1 MARAIWK
8 GVIRFGDV
16 SAPVKLYSAVQ
27 DRGVSFRLLSER
39 TLQPVKQRMVNPV
52 TGDEVP
58 YDAVRRGYEVESG
71 VFVVLEPEELESLQP
86 EKSRDMEVT
95 RFVEPSA
102 ITHEWY
108 DRPYHLGPDEDVGA
122 YYALTAAL
130 ERAGKEGVVRW
141 AMRNK
146 EYVGALRVED
156 GHLTLITLRSPA
168 EVVPASALEPPRG
181 RAPDER
187 ELKMAEQLVSALED
201 EFEPSAFTDEYRD
214 RVLELVEAKAEGKT
228 IPIRKAEE
236 RQETED
242 LSSSLEASIKAAK
255 ERKSA

>member
-16 SAPVKLYSAVQ
+16 AAPVKLYSAVQ
-27 DRGVSFRLLSER
+27 DRGVSFRLLDEHSLR
-39 TLQPVKQRMVNPV
+39 PVKQRMVNPV

-58 YDAVRRGYEVESG
+58 YDQVRRGLEVEPG
-71 VFVVLEPEELESLQP
+71 VYVVLEDEELESLQP

-95 RFVEPSA
+95 RFLDPSA

-108 DRPYHLGPDEDVGA
+108 DRPYHLGPDEDVEA
-122 YYALTAAL
+122 YYTLTAAL

-141 AMRNK
+141 SMRNN
-146 EYVGALRVED
+146 EYVGALRAED

-181 RAPDER
+181 RTPDAR

-201 EFEPSAFTDEYRD
+201 AFDPAEFRDEYRD
-214 RVLELVEAKAEGKT
+214 RVLELVAAKAKGKT
-228 IPIRKAEE
+228 IPLRKPED
-236 RQETED
+236 RKETED
-242 LSSSLEASIKAAK
+242 LASSLEASIQAAR